1 MSVSR
6 KKLLKYSANTGT
18 TETVFAEQAYTL
30 TLLTEVRMG
39 FMQMYRSTL
48 DCKGDDVTF
57 VLERLLTA
65 M

>member
-6 KKLLKYSANTGT
+6 KKLLKCSANTGT

-30 TLLTEVRMG
+30 ILHTEVRLG
-39 FMQMYRSTL
+39 FMQMYRSIL
-48 DCKGDDVTF
+48 DCKGGDITF